1 MAKIIQSSVYDNQI
15 LSLWLFQKTV
25 PKFNT
30 ICVCVCVCVYQV
42 LVAKPFPVL
51 SPTFNS

>member
-1 MAKIIQSSVYDNQI
+1 MIVFK
-15 LSLWLFQKTV
+15 KTV

-30 ICVCVCVCVYQV
+30 ICVCVYEV